1 MWPSSRRLLRL
12 VINTPLNSDI
22 NIRKNVLKRRFITVI
37 YHIPSTEGET
47 QVLLSMVLFVSEIF
61 STKYD
66 KDLFENSERTERGF
80 GFGFWG
86 LFCTR

>member
-12 VINTPLNSDI
+12 VISTPLHSDI
-22 NIRKNVLKRRFITVI
+22 NIRKNVLKRRFITLI
-37 YHIPSTEGET
+37 NHTPSTEGET

-66 KDLFENSERTERGF
+66 KDLFENSE
-80 GFGFWG
+80 
-86 LFCTR
+86 